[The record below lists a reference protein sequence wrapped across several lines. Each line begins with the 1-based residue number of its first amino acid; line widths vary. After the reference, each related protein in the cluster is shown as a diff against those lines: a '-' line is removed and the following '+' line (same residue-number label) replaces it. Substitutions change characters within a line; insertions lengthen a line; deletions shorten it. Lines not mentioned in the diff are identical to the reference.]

1 MPDRPPIVLI
11 ANNDEG
17 LRDALLFVLQL
28 EGVEVHVHNDGASV
42 LADPDLGVAGCLIIT
57 DRMLPMDGFEV
68 MKLLAARKM
77 KLPTILLTSDASI
90 ALRSRAQAAGIRLT
104 LEKPILDN
112 ALVEGVLSILSYNSF
127 AAT

>member
-1 MPDRPPIVLI
+1 MPGRPPIVLI

-28 EGVEVHVHNDGASV
+28 EGVEVHVHKDGASV
-42 LADPDLGVAGCLIIT
+42 LADPDLSLAGCLIIT

-68 MKLLAARKM
+68 LKLLAARQM
-77 KLPTILLTSDASI
+77 KLPSILLTSDATL
-90 ALRSRAQAAGIRLT
+90 ALRSRARAAGIWLT

-112 ALVEGVLSILSYNSF
+112 ALVEGVLSILSHNSCIP
-127 AAT
+127 T